1 MITFCMISE
10 IITLF
15 IIAIYLFFKG
25 SIPIIL
31 LTLVLSFFTDESYIP
46 VGFVVFYIGYV
57 VYFLVSEIF
66 YIDIGKKF
74 MIIIEN
80 IINKIYTFC
89 ISILVNISNIM
100 MGIIPVV
107 LSCVFL
113 VGVLSWFTGENY
125 TSICFIV
132 SIIGFI
138 LYYILYSKLNEY
150 KKQKKDVHINESH
163 ERYIENE
170 RIINSINK
178 QYEERQQKVFER
190 IVVYPN
196 KIKQVNSNENNI
208 KSKNELYKKYDKKDI
223 DNIND
228 WRLFEKFVSGCFK
241 EQGYNTILTSSTND
255 GGKDIIVEK
264 NGIKF
269 YIECKY
275 WKTEHTIGREQ
286 IQKLAGAAM
295 MDGVKNA
302 IFITTSN
309 YNTNAL
315 EAAKA
320 LNRNGFNIELW
331 NTDRLL
337 KFINN

>member
-1 MITFCMISE
+1 MIAFCMISE

-46 VGFVVFYIGYV
+46 VGFIVFYIGYV

-66 YIDIGKKF
+66 YIDIGEKF

-80 IINKIYTFC
+80 IINKICAFC

-125 TSICFIV
+125 TNICFII
-132 SIIGFI
+132 SIVGFI

-150 KKQKKDVHINESH
+150 KKQKKNVHIDENH

-170 RIINSINK
+170 RIINK
-178 QYEERQQKVFER
+178 QYEERQQKGFER

-228 WRLFEKFVSGCFK
+228 WRLFEKFVSGCFE

-275 WKTEHTIGREQ
+275 WKAEHTIGREQ

-315 EAAKA
+315 EAARA